1 MKKLILMMAMVLGL
15 GANAQRA
22 LGPQPKAAELVRVR
36 VFATKDVYEFKFGG
50 GALRSIWF
58 RGDEAPDTLVS
69 SNVHVR
75 RSEGLL
81 VANADGTWRSA
92 DSVRI
97 EGDRPLSTEGPSG
110 VRRTY
115 PGGFEVVPLGR
126 TELLV
131 VNRVPIDD
139 YVAGVINA
147 ELGKYTGRELWRAQA
162 TVARTWW
169 AANQRKFAA
178 EGYQVTDD
186 VRSQVYFG
194 WPGDSARR
202 FDLIEAAYSTAGLVL
217 LEADTNAFV
226 ETLFHANS
234 GGELM
239 ASGWYFKQRPHLVY
253 KVDSF
258 SLDCPQTKW
267 TKRISAAEWV
277 GYFARY
283 WGASTTDSSLRH
295 AVLHIDQPHRR
306 EFLEW
311 NGKKL
316 RFRSVREKFG
326 LRSSWFSTEVDGSE
340 VVIHGR
346 GYGHGIGLSQ
356 EGAWRMGQLGYGF
369 RSILDHYYPGS
380 RLAEIF

>member
-1 MKKLILMMAMVLGL
+1 MRRQLAAWAVLTGL
-15 GANAQRA
+15 GMHAQHD

-50 GALRSIWF
+50 GALKSIWF
-58 RGDEAPDTLVS
+58 NGGEAPDTLVS

-75 RSEGLL
+75 RSDGLL
-81 VANADGTWRSA
+81 QSNADGTWRTA

-97 EGDRPLSTEGPSG
+97 VGDAPLSTQGPSG

-115 PGGFEVVPLGR
+115 PGSFVVLPLGR

-131 VNRVPIDD
+131 VNRVPRED
-139 YVAGVINA
+139 YVAGVIHA

-169 AANQRKFAA
+169 AANQRKHASG
-178 EGYQVTDD
+178 GYQVTDD
-186 VRSQVYFG
+186 VRSQVYYG

-217 LEADTNAFV
+217 LESDTNAFV

-239 ASGWYFKQRPHLVY
+239 ASGWYFKARPHLVY

-258 SLDCPQTKW
+258 SLDCPQTRW
-267 TKRISAAEWV
+267 TKRISAADWV
-277 GYFARY
+277 GYFAKA
-283 WGASTTDSSLRH
+283 WGASVTDSSLRN

-311 NGKKL
+311 NGKKM

-326 LRSSWFSTEVDGSE
+326 LRSSWFSTEVDGAE
-340 VVIHGR
+340 VVLHGR

-369 RSILDHYYPGS
+369 RAILDHYYPGA